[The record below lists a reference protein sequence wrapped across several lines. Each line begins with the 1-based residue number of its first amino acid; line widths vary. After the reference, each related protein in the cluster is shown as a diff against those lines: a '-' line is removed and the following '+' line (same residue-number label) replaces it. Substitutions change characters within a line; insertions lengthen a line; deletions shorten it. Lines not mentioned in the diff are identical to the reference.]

1 MMMMKKSVKWL
12 ATLALAAMVVG
23 AAGCGSST
31 QTGSKDKKS
40 YKVGVIQL
48 VQHPA
53 LDAANKGFIDG
64 LKSKGFEEGKNVTFD
79 QQNAQGDQ
87 SNLQTIAQRFVSNK
101 DDLVC
106 AIATPAAQTMA
117 NATKDIPIVGTAITD
132 YKVAKLVKDSSKPG
146 TNVTGTTDM
155 NPVEAQI
162 DLLVKIMPKA
172 KTVGFIYN
180 SSEVNSQLQ
189 IDLAKKAAAARGLA
203 TVEATV
209 SSVNDIQQAAQS
221 LMGKVDA
228 LYIPTDNVMASAM
241 PNLIKI
247 TDEAKVPVFCAEAGM
262 LKAGGVA
269 TLGIDY
275 YKLGFQT
282 GEMAADILF
291 GKSKPQD
298 MAIQSQKTFTVTL
311 NEEAIKKLGLTIPD
325 DVRKEAKGAK

>member
-23 AAGCGSST
+23 AAGCGSSA

-282 GEMAADILF
+282 GEMAADILS

>member
-1 MMMMKKSVKWL
+1 
-12 ATLALAAMVVG
+12 
-23 AAGCGSST
+23 
-31 QTGSKDKKS
+31 
-40 YKVGVIQL
+40 
-48 VQHPA
+48 
-53 LDAANKGFIDG
+53 

-262 LKAGGVA
+262 LKAGCVA

-282 GEMAADILF
+282 GEMAADILS

>member
-1 MMMMKKSVKWL
+1 MMMMKKGMKWL
-12 ATLALAAMVVG
+12 ATVALAAMVVG

-31 QTGSKDKKS
+31 QSGSKDKKS

-117 NATKDIPIVGTAITD
+117 NATKNIPIVGTAITD
-132 YKVAKLVKDSSKPG
+132 YKVAKLVKDNNKPG

-155 NPVEAQI
+155 NPVEAKI

-189 IDLAKKAAAARGLA
+189 IDLAKKAAAARGLN

-241 PNLIKI
+241 PNLTKI
-247 TDEAKVPVFCAEAGM
+247 TDEAKIPVFCGEAGM
-262 LKAGGVA
+262 LKSGGVA

-282 GEMAADILF
+282 GEMAADILS
-291 GKSKPQD
+291 GKAKPQD
-298 MAIQSQKTFTVTL
+298 MAIQSQKTFTVSL

-325 DVRKEAKGAK
+325 EIRKEAKGAK

>member
-23 AAGCGSST
+23 AAGCGSSA

-262 LKAGGVA
+262 LKAGGVG

-282 GEMAADILF
+282 GEMAADILS